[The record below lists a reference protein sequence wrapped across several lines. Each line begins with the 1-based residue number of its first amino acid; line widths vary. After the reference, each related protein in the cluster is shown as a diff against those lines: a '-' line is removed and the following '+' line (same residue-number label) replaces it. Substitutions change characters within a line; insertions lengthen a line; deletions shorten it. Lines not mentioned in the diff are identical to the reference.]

1 LPNAGSPGANLQSQ
15 LDDTPLASLGALAEH
30 AQSAMDDTFPCEG
43 QPVQPSMAGGP
54 MEGVLAAL
62 ADTPTDDE
70 ALDTEKPAKRQK
82 LAGETDDE
90 ALDTEKPAKR
100 QKLAGEKPTEPYQLQ
115 PPRSPPERK
124 SPTEDEAL
132 LQQVPV
138 GLRTQAI
145 KNFASAKSM
154 HESQVNWSV
163 VAGSPEGAIY
173 WVSADTDMCAQ
184 SAMVQR
190 MKRALPEVI

>member
-1 LPNAGSPGANLQSQ
+1 
-15 LDDTPLASLGALAEH
+15 
-30 AQSAMDDTFPCEG
+30 
-43 QPVQPSMAGGP
+43 

-124 SPTEDEAL
+124 SPMEDEAL
-132 LQQVPV
+132 MQKVPV

-163 VAGSPEGAIY
+163 VAGSPEGAIH
-173 WVSADTDMCAQ
+173 WVSADIDMCAQ

>member
-30 AQSAMDDTFPCEG
+30 AQSFMDDTIPCEG
-43 QPVQPSMAGGP
+43 QPAQPSMAGGP
-54 MEGVLAAL
+54 MEGVIAAL

-90 ALDTEKPAKR
+90 ALDTEKPAI
-100 QKLAGEKPTEPYQLQ
+100 AGEKLTEPYQLQ

-124 SPTEDEAL
+124 SPMEDEAL
-132 LQQVPV
+132 MQKVSV

-154 HESQVNWSV
+154 HESQVNWSL
-163 VAGSPEGAIY
+163 VAASPEGAIY
-173 WVSADTDMCAQ
+173 WVSADTDLNAQ
-184 SAMVQR
+184 SKMVQR

>member
-1 LPNAGSPGANLQSQ
+1 MPNAGSPGANQF
-15 LDDTPLASLGALAEH
+15 DDTPLASLGALAEH

-54 MEGVLAAL
+54 MEAVIASL
-62 ADTPTDDE
+62 ADTPTDNE

-124 SPTEDEAL
+124 SPIEDEAL
-132 LQQVPV
+132 MQKVPS

-145 KNFASAKSM
+145 KNFARAKSLN
-154 HESQVNWSV
+154 ESQVTWGL
-163 VAGSPEGAIY
+163 VAGSPEGAIH
-173 WVSADTDMCAQ
+173 WASADLNMGAQ

-190 MKRALPEVI
+190 MKRALPEVL

>member
-1 LPNAGSPGANLQSQ
+1 
-15 LDDTPLASLGALAEH
+15 
-30 AQSAMDDTFPCEG
+30 
-43 QPVQPSMAGGP
+43 MAGGP
-54 MEGVLAAL
+54 MEAVIASL
-62 ADTPTDDE
+62 ADTPTDNE

-90 ALDTEKPAKR
+90 ALDTEKPAI
-100 QKLAGEKPTEPYQLQ
+100 AGEKLTEPYQLQ

-124 SPTEDEAL
+124 SPMEDEAL
-132 LQQVPV
+132 MQKVSV

-154 HESQVNWSV
+154 HESQVNWSL
-163 VAGSPEGAIY
+163 VAASPEGAIY
-173 WVSADTDMCAQ
+173 WVSADTNWHSQ
-184 SAMVQR
+184 SAMMQR

>member
-1 LPNAGSPGANLQSQ
+1 
-15 LDDTPLASLGALAEH
+15 
-30 AQSAMDDTFPCEG
+30 
-43 QPVQPSMAGGP
+43 MAGGP
-54 MEGVLAAL
+54 MEAVIASL
-62 ADTPTDDE
+62 ADTPTDNE

-100 QKLAGEKPTEPYQLQ
+100 QKLAGETDDEALDTEKPAIAGEKPTEPYQLQ

-124 SPTEDEAL
+124 SPMEDEAL
-132 LQQVPV
+132 MQKVSV

-154 HESQVNWSV
+154 HESQVNWSL
-163 VAGSPEGAIY
+163 VAASPEGAIY
-173 WVSADTDMCAQ
+173 WVSADTDLNAQ
-184 SAMVQR
+184 SPMVQR